1 MTGTHSGDSASS
13 DWRNRAED
21 VGRRHFGREERL
33 RLGFATSG
41 DEDPGERGESDVDRY
56 TRALDEL
63 SGIRRDLNNRGANAA
78 EIRGLES
85 IIGNVRAARGALLKA
100 DRDRPD
106 KAVDSGP
113 YARPTGRLAKPT
125 FLGHRVSRYLKFEGG
140 DSAGLS
146 EKNLPVL
153 ESFLDIAEALE
164 ITTSVLQW
172 LTYERGAD
180 TADHYTRFAIPKR
193 AGGRRLIS
201 TPKPAMRA
209 AQQWIRTNVL
219 VPLPVSSHAAAFRPG
234 KSIVD
239 NAGLHSG
246 KACVIRLD
254 LKDFFGTV
262 TFNRV
267 RGFFESLGY
276 NPGVATV
283 FALLCTDAP
292 RARVTLDGV
301 KSLVIVGERSLPQGA
316 CTSPD
321 LANLITVRLDARVA
335 GLARKFGYTYSRYAD
350 DLVLSTDAE
359 EVFAVGVISAVGR
372 VCAEEGFR
380 VNHHKTRIMRPPNR
394 QLVTGLIVNDG
405 VRLTRSDL
413 RRVRAFFH
421 RCEMHGLEAV
431 SAEIGK
437 DAQAVAHG
445 HFAYIYMVSPGIAL
459 RLLEKHPWI

>member
-1 MTGTHSGDSASS
+1 MGVPSRTSAPTPVLIRPSTFRSSLGRCAFSYAASPRPSTGSGSLP
-13 DWRNRAED
+13 
-21 VGRRHFGREERL
+21 GREERL
-33 RLGFATSG
+33 RLGFATS
-41 DEDPGERGESDVDRY
+41 EMRIQVSAESRMLTVTRGRS
-56 TRALDEL
+56 EL

-85 IIGNVRAARGALLKA
+85 IIGMSGPLAARFSRQIAIALIRQSTRVLMLGQRA
-100 DRDRPD
+100 DSPSQRF
-106 KAVDSGP
+106 AAIG
-113 YARPTGRLAKPT
+113 YLAT
-125 FLGHRVSRYLKFEGG
+125 LKFEGG

-180 TADHYTRFAIPKR
+180 TRRPLHQVRHTQSALVVADLSQRP
-193 AGGRRLIS
+193 
-201 TPKPAMRA
+201 PAMRA

-239 NAGLHSG
+239 NARLHSG

-316 CTSPD
+316 C
-321 LANLITVRLDARVA
+321 
-335 GLARKFGYTYSRYAD
+335 
-350 DLVLSTDAE
+350 
-359 EVFAVGVISAVGR
+359 
-372 VCAEEGFR
+372 
-380 VNHHKTRIMRPPNR
+380 
-394 QLVTGLIVNDG
+394 
-405 VRLTRSDL
+405 
-413 RRVRAFFH
+413 
-421 RCEMHGLEAV
+421 
-431 SAEIGK
+431 
-437 DAQAVAHG
+437 
-445 HFAYIYMVSPGIAL
+445 IA
-459 RLLEKHPWI
+459 